1 LKISLKAEVMLGENF
16 GVKKIQTINRR
27 MFIIGAAKFI
37 VFTGIIARLFSL
49 QITENKKYLTLSDK
63 NRLREWKLPPIRGEF
78 IDYFGNVI
86 AGNLKVYQLHV
97 VPEEVENF
105 KYLMVRLKQIL
116 SLSDSD
122 FKNILKKKNK
132 QKPWETLII
141 SKNLT
146 WEQFTKVNYFLHDL
160 TGAKPVL
167 SVSRNYPFNDNYT
180 HVLGYVSEASE
191 KDLLNNDII
200 KSKHVAGLK
209 VGKTGLE
216 KTFENDLIGTN
227 GIQRYEVNAYGKRIS
242 QLDHTDGLNG
252 KTIQLTLDTEIQ
264 KLCSTL
270 LKNLAGSISVM
281 DIYTGEIIAMQS
293 SPSFDPNLFLFGI
306 NQDDWQLIRNNPLK
320 PLVNKTL
327 SGLYS
332 PGSTFKPIVALS
344 ALENGIIDK
353 NFKVNCKGKIEMYG
367 QTYHCW
373 KKKGHGVV
381 NLKSAM
387 KQSCDTYFYEI
398 ARKLGVDR
406 LKKTSLKFGLGEKVL
421 NEIFNNEKKGLIPDT
436 KWKKNNLGKGWVIGE
451 TLITGIGQG
460 YTQTTPLQLCQMTAQ
475 LANGG
480 FKIYPKLIIDE
491 NSKTAEDIKLIM
503 SNNSKNLTKKN
514 NGLQDASK
522 LLGFLVN
529 KEHECLFIDPK
540 NIKLVREAMF
550 ASTNELRGTS
560 YSSRIEDPKYQFAGK
575 TGTSQ
580 VKRITKAARELDLK
594 TSEIPYNE
602 RDHALYIAFGPY
614 KNPRYALSVVI
625 EHGGSGS
632 STAAPIAKKLFKLI
646 IDRHELREHARIKK
660 SIKT

>member
-1 LKISLKAEVMLGENF
+1 MLGENF

-27 MFIIGAAKFI
+27 MFIIGTAKFI
-37 VFTGIIARLFSL
+37 VFTGIIVRLFSL
-49 QITENKKYLTLSDK
+49 QIKENKKYLTLSDK
-63 NRLREWKLPPIRGEF
+63 NRLREWRLPPVRGEF
-78 IDYFGNVI
+78 LDYFGNVI
-86 AGNLKVYQLHV
+86 AGNVKVYQLHV

-105 KYLMVRLKQIL
+105 RYLMLRLKEIL
-116 SLSDSD
+116 SLDSSE
-122 FKNILKKKNK
+122 FKKILKQKNR
-132 QKPWETLII
+132 QKSWETLII

-167 SVSRNYPFNDNYT
+167 SVSRNYPFNENYT

-191 KDLLNNDII
+191 KDILNNEMI
-200 KSKHVAGLK
+200 KKRHVPGLK

-216 KTFENDLIGTN
+216 KTLENELIGTN

-242 QLDHTDGLNG
+242 QLDHTDGVNG
-252 KTIQLTLDTEIQ
+252 NTIKLTIDTEVQ
-264 KLCSTL
+264 KLCSEL
-270 LKNLAGSISVM
+270 LKNVAGSISVM
-281 DIYTGEIIAMQS
+281 DIYTGEVIAMQS

-306 NQDDWQLIRNNPLK
+306 NHDDWQLIRNNPLK

-327 SGLYS
+327 TGLYS
-332 PGSTFKPIVALS
+332 PGSTFKPMVALS
-344 ALENGIIDK
+344 ALENGIIDE
-353 NFKVNCKGKIEMYG
+353 NFKVRCKGKIEMYG

-387 KQSCDTYFYEI
+387 KQSCDSYFYEI
-398 ARKLGVDR
+398 SRKLGVDR
-406 LKKTSLKFGLGEKVL
+406 LKETSIKFGLGEKVL
-421 NEIFNNEKKGLIPDT
+421 NNNFSNEKKGLIPDT
-436 KWKKNNLGKGWVIGE
+436 KWKKDNLGKGWVIGE

-480 FKIYPKLIIDE
+480 FKIYPKIIVEEDM
-491 NSKTAEDIKLIM
+491 KTAEQIRVIM
-503 SNNSKNLTKKN
+503 NERRKNFNKEN
-514 NGLQDASK
+514 DGLEDAK
-522 LLGFLVN
+522 DLLGFLN
-529 KEHECLFIDPK
+529 KTEHEPLFKDAK
-540 NIKLVREAMF
+540 NINLIRESMF
-550 ASTNELRGTS
+550 ASTNEVRGTS

-580 VKRITKAARELDLK
+580 VKRITKEDRELDLK
-594 TSEIPYNE
+594 TSEIPYND
-602 RDHALYIAFGPY
+602 RDHALYIAFGHY
-614 KNPRYALSVVI
+614 NNPRYALSVVV

-646 IDRHELREHARIKK
+646 IDRHVLREKTRKQK
-660 SIKT
+660 SIKI

>member
-1 LKISLKAEVMLGENF
+1 MLGEDF
-16 GVKKIQTINRR
+16 GVKKVHTINRR
-27 MFIIGAAKFI
+27 MFIIGAAKLV
-37 VFTGIIARLFSL
+37 VFTGIIVRLFSL

-63 NRLREWKLPPIRGEF
+63 NRLREWRLPPIRGEF
-78 IDYFGNVI
+78 LDYFENII

-97 VPEEVENF
+97 IPEEVEDF
-105 KYLMVRLKQIL
+105 KYLMVRLKNIL
-116 SLSDSD
+116 SMSDHD
-122 FKNILKKKNK
+122 FTKIIKQKNN
-132 QKPWETLII
+132 QKPWETIII

-146 WEQFTKVNYFLHDL
+146 WEQFTKVNYYLYDL
-160 TGAKPVL
+160 IGAKPVL
-167 SVSRNYPFNDNYT
+167 SVSRNYPFNENYT

-191 KDLLNNDII
+191 KDILNNEII
-200 KSKHVAGLK
+200 KDKHVPGLK

-216 KTFENDLIGTN
+216 KTFENELIGTN
-227 GIQRYEVNAYGKRIS
+227 GVQRYEVNAYGKRIS

-252 KTIQLTLDTEIQ
+252 KTIKLTIDTEIQ
-264 KLCSTL
+264 KSCNEL
-270 LKNLAGSISVM
+270 LKGVAGSISVM
-281 DIYTGEIIAMQS
+281 DIFTGELVAMQS

-332 PGSTFKPIVALS
+332 PGSTFKPMVALS
-344 ALENGIIDK
+344 ALENGIIDE
-353 NFKVNCKGKIEMYG
+353 NFKVNCTGKIEMYG

-373 KKKGHGVV
+373 KKRGHGVV
-381 NLKSAM
+381 DLKSAM

-406 LKKTSLKFGLGEKVL
+406 LKETSIKFGLGEKVL
-421 NEIFNNEKKGLIPDT
+421 NETFSDEKKGLIPDT

-460 YTQTTPLQLCQMTAQ
+460 YTQTTPLQLCFMTAQ

-480 FKIYPKLIIDE
+480 FKIYPKIIVDE
-491 NSKTAEDIKLIM
+491 NNKTADEIKSLM
-503 SNNSKNLTKKN
+503 KTNTKNLNEKN
-514 NGLQDASK
+514 NELKDVNK
-522 LLGFLVN
+522 LLRFPKN
-529 KEHECLFIDPK
+529 EKFERLFKNPK

-550 ASTNELRGTS
+550 ASTNEIRGTS
-560 YSSRIEDPKYQFAGK
+560 YKSRIDDPKYQFAGK

-580 VKRITKAARELDLK
+580 VKRITEAARELDLS

-614 KNPRYALSVVI
+614 KNPRYALSIVI

-632 STAAPIAKKLFKLI
+632 SAAAPIAKKLFKLI
-646 IDRHELREHARIKK
+646 IDRHELREKQTKQNDLEI
-660 SIKT
+660 